1 MVSDVL
7 DVYKLDIG
15 KLNFSKSKTEVESL
29 INSVL
34 SDLKLL
40 TGDKKIDLQP
50 VVRID
55 KGTTAFCDSKRIE
68 QVLANLIKNS
78 IDFVPENTGKIIV
91 KVEESEDDHGMI
103 RFVVEDNGIG
113 IPPDKVDN
121 LFKKFYQI
129 DTTVTRKHGG
139 TGLGLVICRGI
150 VDAHDGNLWIDK
162 SYSNGLRVIFTLPK
176 SSQIREDYDN
186 QYIQKQEQDS
196 KARGVTVLA

>member
-1 MVSDVL
+1 
-7 DVYKLDIG
+7 
-15 KLNFSKSKTEVESL
+15 L
-29 INSVL
+29 INSVI

-40 TGDKKIDLQP
+40 TGDKNIDLQAD
-50 VVRID
+50 VKID
-55 KGTTAFCDSKRIE
+55 KDTTAFCDSKRIE

-91 KVEESEDDHGMI
+91 RVEESEDSDQGMI

-113 IPPDKVDN
+113 IHPDKVDN

-150 VDAHDGNLWIDK
+150 VEAHDGNLWIDK
-162 SYSNGLRVIFTLPK
+162 SYRNGLRVIFTLPK
-176 SSQIREDYDN
+176 SSQIREDYAKQDV
-186 QYIQKQEQDS
+186 QKQEQDS